1 MTEGLYDGV
10 SEKLLYGVNEKDFVI
25 LTKNDYDYSKNNNV
39 MKLLNEY
46 KKVLFDD
53 NFNSRIDWL
62 PEGITDIYLG
72 SDFNQPLEN
81 LPSTVK
87 SIKIRNYNEK
97 GSPYNKFNQLLDY
110 LPIGLETL
118 YIWFNEEFNYP
129 LDNLPPGLKYFV
141 LFSNKFTQPLN
152 NLPDSIEIIQI
163 STFNY
168 TNTKKLPANL
178 KSINITEP
186 YNSNYCMKYNILEDL
201 EKKYPNAKFTYR

>member
-1 MTEGLYDGV
+1 MTEGLYAGV
-10 SEKLLYGVNEKDFVI
+10 SGKLLYGVNEKDFVI
-25 LTKNDYDYSKNNNV
+25 LTKNNYNYSNNNNV

-53 NFNSRIDWL
+53 EFNSRIDWL

-72 SDFNQPLEN
+72 NDFNQPLEN
-81 LPSTVK
+81 LPSTIK
-87 SIKIRNYNEK
+87 CIKIQSHNEK
-97 GSPYNKFNQLLDY
+97 GAPYNKFNQLLDY

-118 YIWFNEEFNYP
+118 YIWFNANFNYP

-152 NLPDSIEIIQI
+152 NLPDSIEVIQI

-178 KSINITEP
+178 KRDRKSVV
-186 YNSNYCMKYNILEDL
+186 
-201 EKKYPNAKFTYR
+201 